1 MARATA
7 EESQPADCCRGRSGG
22 GPEIPRQAGGPR
34 HWHREGTWASAGLP
48 QEAERVVGEDE
59 GRARGE
65 VPRGGGG
72 QGSSGHPG
80 ARGGPGG
87 GPEALGGPA
96 RGGPANC
103 RLGERSELS
112 A

>member
-7 EESQPADCCRGRSGG
+7 GESQQADCRRGGSGG
-22 GPEIPRQAGGPR
+22 GPEIPRQAGGPHHR
-34 HWHREGTWASAGLP
+34 HREGTWASAGLP
-48 QEAERVVGEDE
+48 QEAERVVGEEE

-72 QGSSGHPG
+72 QGGSGHPG

-87 GPEALGGPA
+87 GPGAPGGPA
-96 RGGPANC
+96 CGGPAD
-103 RLGERSELS
+103 R
-112 A
+112 